1 MQDNCF
7 VPMELPPVYFPSR
20 GHACEAEHRRQVVLF
35 HIEGMVDGVASYI
48 LCIHSMMH
56 VA

>member
-1 MQDNCF
+1 
-7 VPMELPPVYFPSR
+7 MELPPVYFPSR